1 MKIRDK
7 KLLDTLREGPLSHL
21 SALDFKM
28 IRDAVAE
35 NGIDGVSGYA
45 ASMIADAKRR
55 MAMDMKKAKQVR
67 VGDMVSWDSSGG
79 SAEGKVLR
87 IENSGRINVPG
98 SSFNIQG
105 EEDDPA
111 VLITLYRDG
120 KPTDTKV
127 GHKMSTLK
135 KKQFFLNTA
144 TTTKPLTVTG
154 VKVMTPK
161 AKIRRSQKTTFQVAT
176 QSPTRMIPKGSLG
189 MATTIILATWTLW
202 IIQERK
208 PKVEN
213 EIDY

>member
-21 SALDFKM
+21 SDIEFKM
-28 IRDAVAE
+28 IRDAVKE

-45 ASMIADAKRR
+45 ASMIADGKRR
-55 MAMDMKKAKQVR
+55 MAFDMKKAAKVR
-67 VGDMVSWDSSGG
+67 VGDMVSWNSSGG
-79 SAEGKVLR
+79 RAEGKVLR
-87 IENSGRINVPG
+87 IEDSGRINVPG

-135 KKQFFLNTA
+135 KKQFYLNTE
-144 TTTKPLTVTG
+144 TTTKPLTATG
-154 VKVMTPK
+154 AKEMILK
-161 AKIRRSQKTTFQVAT
+161 AKILRSLK
-176 QSPTRMIPKGSLG
+176 
-189 MATTIILATWTLW
+189 TIIQAITPL
-202 IIQERK
+202 
-208 PKVEN
+208 
-213 EIDY
+213 